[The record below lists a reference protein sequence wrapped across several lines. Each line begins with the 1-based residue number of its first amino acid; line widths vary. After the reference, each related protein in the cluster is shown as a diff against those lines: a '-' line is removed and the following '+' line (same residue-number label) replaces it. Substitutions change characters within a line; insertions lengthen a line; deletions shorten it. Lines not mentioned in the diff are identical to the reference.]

1 MKSNPALP
9 GGLLK
14 SKPTWSNAFG
24 CSATSAFFVL
34 GDKRRS
40 QPSPGFKHRKGF
52 PMGLILLIILIVLLM
67 GGLPTWGY
75 SRSWG
80 YGPSGGLGLVLLVV

>member
-1 MKSNPALP
+1 MKNNPALP
-9 GGLLK
+9 GGSLK

-40 QPSPGFKHRKGF
+40 EPRGKSLWQERF
-52 PMGLILLIILIVLLM
+52 
-67 GGLPTWGY
+67 
-75 SRSWG
+75 
-80 YGPSGGLGLVLLVV
+80 LLVKRQTPAYQEGY